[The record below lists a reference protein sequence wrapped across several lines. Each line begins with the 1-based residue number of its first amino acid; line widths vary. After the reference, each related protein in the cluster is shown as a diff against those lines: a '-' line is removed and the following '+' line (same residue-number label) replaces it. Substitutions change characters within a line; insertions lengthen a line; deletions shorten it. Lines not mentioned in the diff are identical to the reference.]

1 MFATKIKHIL
11 YTMNFRI
18 KELCKEKSIL
28 FKDLAAAVGVHD
40 VTLRASLQGNPT
52 IGTLEKVAAALGV
65 EVVELFA
72 KRGDFVA
79 FVRRDGVTHTFDTED
94 ALIGYAE
101 GLKADK
107 GCRG

>member
-1 MFATKIKHIL
+1 MQQVAEYMGVNRVSL
-11 YTMNFRI
+11 SN
-18 KELCKEKSIL
+18 SIN
-28 FKDLAAAVGVHD
+28 
-40 VTLRASLQGNPT
+40 GNPT

-101 GLKADK
+101 GLKGEQEETK
-107 GCRG
+107 RE